1 MQSLLMRLASTWK
14 ILRIHAFTALATIF
28 IVRLFSIAINLKTH
42 IGELWRPRLEELG
55 LEAWLIPVVLLPALF
70 FLQRSFGRL
79 PGTMQWRYLLFHA
92 WCYLLTAINSNTIN
106 KRSYLYHMFDGQLDI
121 EGTGNLLILDS
132 FFEAPAIFWGLCF
145 FGVSYHLAKKFSR
158 TAWLP
163 VLWLLPFALIDFNQ
177 SNLMA
182 VFFIASSVAAITCFH
197 FNSGESAR
205 NLHLIQGSLFAVIL
219 LYLNQSPI
227 IYRAT
232 WFTGL
237 ILFPAVWVP
246 AYWLI
251 REYENSKNNVATSM
265 TWLITFLSGAILSQ
279 VINNAPLGNSLFN
292 FWFLF
297 ASFNGAAGGI
307 VVVAVCIGLACIA
320 GQIDRRLQKPLF
332 AMTSFIAIVFYLA
345 DAVLLSENGMRISF
359 AAIDWVWGLQD
370 FSSIFKTAISVI
382 NRQTVLFAAMIP
394 IPVILSASAARA
406 REVER
411 KRVFSGTF
419 IYLIVTAMVS
429 LSGYQIFSEH
439 PYILQDSYRSFIA
452 SLPVPGFLAAEKPSL
467 EKLIEGFSNNNVAIF
482 NRPLLQNSGS
492 GERPNII
499 LIMLESTHTRYLSLF
514 GHPEKTWPEMERL
527 KERMEIFPFFFANFP
542 ESSNADFSVMSGLYP
557 PDFLL
562 LRQKPEFNQP
572 TLIEKLKNNGY
583 ECSMFFS
590 GFIGDTGLASFYQ
603 PRGFA
608 KLYDAVSLPES
619 KRDDG
624 WVWGIKEHVMVERIG
639 ELLQQKAADQQQP
652 FFVYYR
658 MIFPHSPFDR
668 VTDDQPHFSEEDY
681 FEGSWL
687 GRYKNCLLY
696 QDKQIAKI
704 IKKLDETGLNKN
716 TLVVIVG
723 DHGTMLGENGLHGHG
738 WNLEPS
744 LVNVPLIIIRPEA
757 TGFAKNY
764 RPGCHADVQP
774 SVLALAGIDDTSPSF
789 VQGKNLFTPEMASRS
804 IFISSLEHR
813 AIIEDNHYFHFP
825 IKNSAD
831 AMVYELCS
839 DNDTAVIKQLTAWSA
854 EDLWAKYRRTTQFL
868 ELQKQ
873 FLSNIDHYASQSNF

>member
-1 MQSLLMRLASTWK
+1 MQSILMHLASTWK
-14 ILRIHAFTALATIF
+14 NLRIHAFTALAAIF
-28 IVRLFSIAINLKTH
+28 IVRLFSVAINLKTH

-55 LEAWLIPVVLLPALF
+55 LEALLIPAVLLPVLLL
-70 FLQRSFGRL
+70 LQRSFSRL
-79 PGTMQWRYLLFHA
+79 PGTLQWRYLLFHA
-92 WCYLLTAINSNTIN
+92 WCYLLTAMNSNTIN
-106 KRSYLYHMFDGQLDI
+106 KRSYLYHLFDGQLDF
-121 EGTGNLLILDS
+121 EGISNLLVLDS

-145 FGVSYHLAKKFSR
+145 FGISYHLAKKFCKI
-158 TAWLP
+158 AWLP
-163 VLWLLPFALIDFNQ
+163 VLWLLPFALVDFNQ

-182 VFFIASSVAAITCFH
+182 VFFIASSVAAITCSH
-197 FNSGESAR
+197 CNNGESAR
-205 NLHLIQGSLFAVIL
+205 NLHLIQGGLFALIL
-219 LYLNQSPI
+219 FYLNHSPI

-232 WFTGL
+232 WLTGL
-237 ILFPAVWVP
+237 ILFPAVWV
-246 AYWLI
+246 AGYWLI
-251 REYENSKNNVATSM
+251 REYESSKNSAAISM
-265 TWLITFLSGAILSQ
+265 TWLISFLSGAVLSQ
-279 VINNAPLGNSLFN
+279 IINNAPLGNSLFN

-297 ASFNGAAGGI
+297 ASFNFAAGGI
-307 VVVAVCIGLACIA
+307 VVVAVCIGISCLA
-320 GQIDRRLQKPLF
+320 GRIDRRLQNPVF

-345 DAVLLSENGMRISF
+345 DAILLSENGMRISF

-370 FSSIFKTAISVI
+370 FSSIFKTAVSVI
-382 NRQTVLFAAMIP
+382 DVRTILFAAMIP
-394 IPVILSASAARA
+394 IPVMLSARSARA
-406 REVER
+406 RESGG
-411 KRVFSGTF
+411 KRIFSGSF
-419 IYLIVTAMVS
+419 IYLIITAMVS
-429 LSGYQIFSEH
+429 LSGYEILSEH
-439 PYILQDSYRSFIA
+439 PHILQDSCRTFIA
-452 SLPVPGFLAAEKPSL
+452 SLPAPAFLAPEKPSL
-467 EKLIEGFSNNNVAIF
+467 EELIEGFSKSNVAIF
-482 NRPLLQNSGS
+482 NRAQPQKPDNSS
-492 GERPNII
+492 HPNIV

-514 GHPEKTWPEMERL
+514 GHHEQTWPEMEQL

-562 LRQKPEFNQP
+562 LRQKPEFNRP
-572 TLIEKLKNNGY
+572 TLIERLKNKGY

-603 PRGFA
+603 PRRLA
-608 KLYDAVSLPES
+608 RLYDAVSLPDS

-639 ELLQQKAADQQQP
+639 DLLQQKSADRQKP

-704 IKKLDETGLNKN
+704 IKKLAETGLEKN

-757 TGFAKNY
+757 TGFVKNY
-764 RPGCHADVQP
+764 RPGCHADVLP
-774 SVLALAGIDDTSPSF
+774 SVLALAGIDDNTSF
-789 VQGKNLFTPEMASRS
+789 VQGTNLFTPETASRS

-839 DNDTAVIKQLTAWSA
+839 DNDTAAIRQLTAWPA
-854 EDLWAKYRRTTQFL
+854 EDLWAKYHRTRQFL
-868 ELQKQ
+868 KLQKQ
-873 FLSNIDHYASQSNF
+873 FLSNIDHYARQSNF